1 MVSAFFCVFLFNFFC
16 LFDEVYVFLFFLF
29 VGNVAGGG
37 VFAVSGLFDDCL
49 LCFFVLT
56 FI

>member
-29 VGNVAGGG
+29 VGNIIGGG
-37 VFAVSGLFDDCL
+37 VLAGNGLFGGCL
-49 LCFFVLT
+49 FCFFGDC
-56 FI
+56 I